1 MAFVKLELPQ
11 GVYNHGTD
19 YEATG
24 RWNKSNLIRWQ
35 DKSLRPVGGCTLRA
49 EEISASPPRG
59 AHAWVDNSYDP
70 RYAIGSH
77 NALYAVTAS
86 GTVAY
91 ITPVGLTGGRI
102 DAAVNLGYGG
112 TYFGTGSY
120 GVERPNNGVFQEAT
134 TWSLDNWGEYL
145 VACSPDD
152 GKLYEWDF
160 SGVAEVLA
168 NAPINCD
175 AMLVTDER
183 FIFAF
188 GAGGNPRKVQWC
200 NREDNTDWTP
210 SATNEAGDIELQ
222 TSGQIVC
229 GVRMRGRTLILTTA
243 DAHIATYAGPPTV
256 YGFERVG
263 TSCGAVSRKSLV
275 SVGEG
280 AFWMS
285 KENFFVFNGSSVQTL
300 VCEVSDYVFKNMN
313 ISQISK
319 TYAVHNGQYNEVWW
333 FYPSAGSLENDS
345 YVMYDYTQNI
355 WAVGSISRTAGF
367 DSGAL
372 TTPVWFDA
380 DGNAYNHE
388 QGHNFGD
395 SVAFVES
402 GPINIGAGDNVMHV
416 TQIIPDEATQGEA
429 EIKLKSRFYPNSTE
443 REYGPYPLSSPTS
456 VRVTG
461 RQVRVRIEGEA
472 LKDWRAGIMRLDV
485 SQGGKR

>member
-19 YEATG
+19 YEAVG

-35 DKSLRPVGGCTLRA
+35 DKSLRPVGGWTTRA
-49 EEISASPPRG
+49 ENITTAPPRG
-59 AHAWVDNSYDP
+59 AHAWIN
-70 RYAIGSH
+70 
-77 NALYAVTAS
+77 NAYNPLYAVGTYNKLYALNAS
-86 GTVAY
+86 STVTD
-91 ITPVGLTGGRI
+91 ITPVGLTAGRI
-102 DAAVNLGYGG
+102 DAEENLGYGG
-112 TYFGTGSY
+112 NFYGAGYY
-120 GVERPNNGVFQEAT
+120 GVERPSSGVFQEAT

-160 SGVAEVLA
+160 SGVATQIA
-168 NAPINCD
+168 NSPIDCD
-175 AMLVTDER
+175 GLLITDER

-188 GAGGNPRKVQWC
+188 AAGGNPRKVQWC

-210 SATNEAGDIELQ
+210 AATNEAGDIELQ

-229 GVRMRGRTLILTTA
+229 GVRMRGRVLILTTH
-243 DAHIATYAGPPTV
+243 DAHVATYAGPPTV

-333 FYPSAGSLENDS
+333 FYPSSGSLENDS

-372 TTPVWFDA
+372 TTPIWFDA

-429 EIKLKSRFYPNSTE
+429 KIKLKSRFYPNSTE